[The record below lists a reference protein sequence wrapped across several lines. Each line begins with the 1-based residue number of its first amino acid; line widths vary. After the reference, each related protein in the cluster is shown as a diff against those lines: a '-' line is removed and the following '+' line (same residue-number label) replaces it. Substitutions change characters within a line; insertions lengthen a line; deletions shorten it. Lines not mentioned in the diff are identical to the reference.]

1 MDKYFKMKNGFNFGP
16 ITIYS
21 TKQKTRLG
29 EAIADAISEGRDIE
43 IRQGKN
49 KSILVL
55 LSPADNLGNVYKIN
69 ERGCFQNIG
78 VTEKPLGE

>member
-1 MDKYFKMKNGFNFGP
+1 MDKYFKMKGFNFGP

-21 TKQKTRLG
+21 TKQRTKLG
-29 EAIADAISEGRDIE
+29 ETIAEAIAEGRDIE
-43 IRQGKN
+43 VRQGKN
-49 KSILVL
+49 KSILLL

-69 ERGCFQNIG
+69 EHGSFQNIG